1 MKNILNLLQKFRS
14 KVKRDGIFKAFKK
27 GFVKLYYSYLIKF
40 NFVTNLR
47 FRKHRSELLEE
58 LNTIFAGNYDRIIIW
73 RSSIGWSIP
82 LFQRPQQLALE
93 FAKKNTLVFFEV
105 TRLTDK
111 INFYAKVDENLYL
124 VDYSCKK
131 FSHYFHEL
139 LNNIDT
145 PHYLFTAST
154 CWDLSDKVVSNYIS
168 KGYRFLYDYLD
179 ELSPELAGTDNLPYN
194 VSTIHNFVINNPI
207 DTYVLCTADTL
218 LKDMYKKRKSKKNI
232 LYVSNGV
239 DYNHFTNISDN
250 FIYNEQYQNI
260 LNENKPI
267 IGYYGALAGWID
279 YDLVKYVADNKK
291 DCNIVLIGAKYD
303 TSFDKAGLENYSNI
317 HFLGPIDYKELP
329 QYASKFD
336 VCILPFLINDI
347 TRSTN
352 PIKVFEYMSLSKPIV
367 STDLNECR
375 KYKPILIGKNHKDF
389 LNRINKALKGLDDKY
404 YKDEKE
410 VALQN
415 TWKAKVS
422 DIIDGLEKYEKKYPF
437 LKLENVTIAKI
448 LYKLY
453 TQSGSYNVS
462 NQIMKS
468 LTHKKKTFIVTMNS
482 EICMHAMKDVKYQN
496 IVMDDNILLVPDSIS
511 ISYAIKKVFGVR
523 IKRYPGIELL
533 SNILVELNNIGG
545 SIYLF
550 GATEKVNNDMQ
561 NVIKKKYPNISIIG
575 ACNGYVDDYS
585 KVEKEILKLKPDLTV
600 VALGVPAQELFIS
613 KVYDKAVKG
622 MFIGVGGSL
631 DVLSGNKKR
640 APLFMRKINLEWL
653 YRITTD
659 PKRIKRFY
667 TNNIKFISDVRK
679 DK

>member
-1 MKNILNLLQKFRS
+1 MKNILNMFQKFRS
-14 KVKRDGIFKAFKK
+14 KVKRDGFFKALKK
-27 GFVKLYYSYLIKF
+27 GLVKLYYSYLIKF
-40 NFVTNLR
+40 NIINNIKFKKN
-47 FRKHRSELLEE
+47 RKKIIKEFDE
-58 LNTIFAGNYDRIIIW
+58 IFDRKFDRVIVW

-93 FAKKNTLVFFEV
+93 FSKNNTLVFFEV

-111 INFYAKVDENLYL
+111 INFISKVNDNLYL
-124 VDYSCKK
+124 VDFSCKK
-131 FSHYFHEL
+131 FSNFFHEL
-139 LNNIDT
+139 LNNANK
-145 PHYLFTAST
+145 PRYLFTAST
-154 CWDLSDKVVSNYIS
+154 CWDLSDKVVSSYVS

-179 ELSPELAGTDNLPYN
+179 ELSPELAGTDVLPYN
-194 VSTIHNFVINNPI
+194 VSKIHNYVIENPSNS
-207 DTYVLCTADTL
+207 YVLCTADTL
-218 LKDMYKKRKSKKNI
+218 LEDMLDKRKKDENI

-239 DYNHFTNISDN
+239 DYNHFTNLKDE
-250 FIYNEQYQNI
+250 FDYNEQYKKI
-260 LNENKPI
+260 LETKKPI
-267 IGYYGALAGWID
+267 IGYYGALASWFD
-279 YDLVKYVADNKK
+279 YDLIKYVAKK
-291 DCNIVLIGAKYD
+291 KKNCNIVLIGAKYD
-303 TSFDKAGLENYSNI
+303 SSFDKANLDEYDNI
-317 HFLGPIDYKELP
+317 HFLGPIEYDNLP
-329 QYASKFD
+329 YYASKFD
-336 VCILPFLINDI
+336 VCILPFVINNI
-347 TRSTN
+347 TKSTN
-352 PIKVFEYMSLSKPIV
+352 PIKIFEYMSLGKPIV

-375 KYKPILIGKNHKDF
+375 KYSPVLIAKEYSEFVEN
-389 LNRINKALKGLDDKY
+389 INKAIKGLGNV
-404 YKDEKE
+404 YKKEEKE
-410 VALQN
+410 VALKN
-415 TWKAKVS
+415 TWESKAL
-422 DIIDGLEKYEKKYPF
+422 DITKGLEVYEEKYPF
-437 LKLENVTIAKI
+437 LKSENITIAKI

-453 TQSGSYNVS
+453 SQSSKYNVDS
-462 NQIMKS
+462 HVLNS
-468 LTHKKKTFIVTMNS
+468 LSDKKKLFVVTMNS
-482 EICMHAMKDVKYQN
+482 EICMYAMKDVKYQN

-561 NVIKKKYPNISIIG
+561 NVIKEKYPNISIIG

-613 KVYDKAVKG
+613 KVYDKADKG